1 MFNEVDGTLLYGE
14 KNPSY
19 YADSTIDTFGDN
31 FVVRNNHITL
41 ALTDLQLLGTGVGTV
56 LDYRR
61 GTENSWRKIRTS
73 HDTVDLE
80 KIKPFVRNKKTKA
93 IYTTLDYID
102 VLQGKIAGVAEQE
115 IYYKT
120 SFDPAVYN
128 TGTAGNIDQP
138 ITG

>member
-1 MFNEVDGTLLYGE
+1 MTLKTEEGLNDNFGSPTEFDGTTLVVATPKGVGTVPETNEVDGTLLYGE
-14 KNPSY
+14 KFSY

-61 GTENSWRKIRTS
+61 GTENSWRKIRTL

-80 KIKPFVRNKKTKA
+80 KSKRICP
-93 IYTTLDYID
+93 
-102 VLQGKIAGVAEQE
+102 
-115 IYYKT
+115 
-120 SFDPAVYN
+120 
-128 TGTAGNIDQP
+128 
-138 ITG
+138 